1 MLREVNICYFNRVTA
16 SIKKSDMP
24 NTLQYYYKITIWLIN
39 ADFPGVKPFK
49 KKKSI
54 LIFHVR
60 NALSKHFCK
69 HQKKKIQT
77 VPLPDPGA
85 YIV

>member
-1 MLREVNICYFNRVTA
+1 MLTFQA
-16 SIKKSDMP
+16 S
-24 NTLQYYYKITIWLIN
+24 NHL
-39 ADFPGVKPFK
+39 K

-85 YIV
+85 YIVLKKKKITKMDDIVRLA